1 MGRYNKHTN
10 DSIKQAAQTSD
21 DPKKARKDLYAKN
34 KQAKGGRTKNAPK
47 KAYKQSA
54 RMDAKIDGSGT
65 DRLSKHKTKNK
76 GR

>member
-1 MGRYNKHTN
+1 MSRYTKSNN
-10 DSIKQAAQTSD
+10 AAIKQAAQASD
-21 DPKKARKDLYAKN
+21 DPKQVRAALYASNRK
-34 KQAKGGRTKNAPK
+34 AKGGRTKNAPK

-54 RMDAKIDGSGT
+54 RMDSKIYGSGT